1 MRFVGFLSLGLL
13 TVAFLA
19 ACQTI
24 PDDAVAQLEK
34 PVSCE
39 TAEADIAAL
48 EAEKVSAAEQAAAG
62 ARMVVPAAAVTGILS
77 GDYGNRAKVASG
89 RYNDDLDAK
98 IAEIRA
104 ACGS

>member
-1 MRFVGFLSLGLL
+1 MRSTASLSIGLVAVLFLVG
-13 TVAFLA
+13 
-19 ACQTI
+19 CQTI
-24 PDDAVAQLEK
+24 SDEAVAKLEK

-39 TAEADIAAL
+39 TAESDIAAL

-77 GDYGNRAKVASG
+77 GDYGDRAKVASG
-89 RYNDDLDAK
+89 QYNDDIDAK
-98 IAEIRA
+98 IAEIKA